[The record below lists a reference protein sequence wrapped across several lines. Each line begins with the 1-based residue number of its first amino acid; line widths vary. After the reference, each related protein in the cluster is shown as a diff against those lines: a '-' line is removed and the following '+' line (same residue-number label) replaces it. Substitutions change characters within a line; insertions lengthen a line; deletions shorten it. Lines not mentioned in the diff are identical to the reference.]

1 MSAGPK
7 DEKSIF
13 ITAQAMKTPAERDAY
28 LDDACGADSALRARL
43 AALLG
48 GPQGRSDFLSQFIPA
63 ADFDEAHW
71 NAFTYGHT
79 PGNARHIPRM
89 QVVAERRDFGA

>member
-28 LDDACGADSALRARL
+28 HDDACGGDSTLRARL
-43 AALLG
+43 SA
-48 GPQGRSDFLSQFIPA
+48 
-63 ADFDEAHW
+63 
-71 NAFTYGHT
+71 
-79 PGNARHIPRM
+79 
-89 QVVAERRDFGA
+89 